1 MNVIKFFSVKEEI
14 ANSVLHGIGAILSI
28 VFLVLLIIKSV
39 TIGTAW
45 HIVSY
50 TIFGATLLIL
60 YTMSTIYHSL
70 PKGTA
75 KNVFERFDH
84 ISIYLLIA
92 GTYTPFC
99 FTILRGSLGWTIFG
113 IQWGIALLGII
124 FKSIWIKKY
133 NTFST
138 FLYVVMGWVIVF
150 AIKPPASASAIDL
163 SSIARYS
170 AFLLAFIISLY
181 SDSDIITMFSFLGRE
196 TINVSPL
203 KTLSHNDLKFSL
215 TSMLFT
221 ANIFNTSF
229 PYKKSYVFSYLYY
242 MLLLCPCQLIS

>member
-150 AIKPPASASAIDL
+150 AIKQIIL
-163 SSIARYS
+163 SIPLYGLWFLVAGGVSYTVGTVFYLFRLFKYHHAVWHIFVLLGSI
-170 AFLLAFIISLY
+170 FHIL
-181 SDSDIITMFSFLGRE
+181 
-196 TINVSPL
+196 TI
-203 KTLSHNDLKFSL
+203 
-215 TSMLFT
+215 
-221 ANIFNTSF
+221 
-229 PYKKSYVFSYLYY
+229 YLY
-242 MLLLCPCQLIS
+242 LK

>member
-28 VFLVLLIIKSV
+28 VFLVLLIVKSV

-150 AIKPPASASAIDL
+150 AIKQIIL
-163 SSIARYS
+163 SIPLYGLWFLVAGGVSYTVGTVFYLFRLFKYHHAVWHIFVLLGSIFH
-170 AFLLAFIISLY
+170 FL
-181 SDSDIITMFSFLGRE
+181 
-196 TINVSPL
+196 TI
-203 KTLSHNDLKFSL
+203 
-215 TSMLFT
+215 
-221 ANIFNTSF
+221 
-229 PYKKSYVFSYLYY
+229 YLY
-242 MLLLCPCQLIS
+242 LK

>member
-14 ANSVLHGIGAILSI
+14 ADSVLHGIGAILSI

-60 YTMSTIYHSL
+60 YTKSSIYHSL

-150 AIKPPASASAIDL
+150 AIKPIIL
-163 SSIARYS
+163 SISPYGLWFLVAGGVSYTVGTVFYLFRLFKYHHAVWHIFVLLGSIFH
-170 AFLLAFIISLY
+170 FL
-181 SDSDIITMFSFLGRE
+181 
-196 TINVSPL
+196 TI
-203 KTLSHNDLKFSL
+203 
-215 TSMLFT
+215 
-221 ANIFNTSF
+221 
-229 PYKKSYVFSYLYY
+229 YLY
-242 MLLLCPCQLIS
+242 LK

>member
-1 MNVIKFFSVKEEI
+1 MNIIKDFSLKEEI

-28 VFLVLLIIKSV
+28 IFLVLLIIKSV

-50 TIFGATLLIL
+50 TIFGSTLIIL

-138 FLYVVMGWVIVF
+138 FLYVLMGWVIIF
-150 AIKPPASASAIDL
+150 AIKPIIVNISPYGL
-163 SSIARYS
+163 Y
-170 AFLLAFIISLY
+170 FLVAGGISY
-181 SDSDIITMFSFLGRE
+181 TLG
-196 TINVSPL
+196 
-203 KTLSHNDLKFSL
+203 TLFYLFR
-215 TSMLFT
+215 LFT
-221 ANIFNTSF
+221 YHHAVWHIFVLAGSIFHFLTI
-229 PYKKSYVFSYLYY
+229 YLY
-242 MLLLCPCQLIS
+242 LK